1 MTAKTKSRGNG
12 QGSAFKRGATW
23 TACATAFDPARR
35 TKTKGGFATKRDALA
50 ALPELHKILTGGGAS
65 NDRATFAQIY
75 ERWEARHMERVGA
88 SVMRGYLAAFQYFA
102 PIHHRTFT
110 TITADDLQ
118 ACVDACPRGAKT
130 RSNMKT
136 LAGQLYKYAGSIR
149 ISDHNLAQYIYRGG
163 EKVGT
168 RPPLSASEVET
179 IARAAAEGVQYADY
193 ILALI
198 YTGYRPNEFLS
209 LKKSQYD
216 AERKCLI
223 AGGKTE
229 AGRDRVMTI
238 SPRIQP
244 IIDKRMKQLGAY
256 LFPDLATLKPMTDAH
271 FRLYVFEPLMEQ
283 LGITGKV
290 PYSCRHTFA
299 NLLKNVT
306 GSDTDKAK
314 LMGHSNANMTKYY
327 QSADYD
333 SLRSITDNL

>member
-1 MTAKTKSRGNG
+1 MTAKSKSRGNG
-12 QGSAFKRGATW
+12 QGSVFKRGATW

-50 ALPELHKILTGGGAS
+50 ALPELHRVLVSGDNAS
-65 NDRATFAQIY
+65 DRATFAQIY
-75 ERWEARHMERVGA
+75 DRWETRHAERVGV
-88 SVMRGYLAAFQYFA
+88 SVMRGYLAAYRYFA

-110 TITADDLQ
+110 SITADDLQ
-118 ACVDACPRGAKT
+118 VCVDACPCGAKT

-168 RPPLSASEVET
+168 RPPFSMAEVERIATAASE
-179 IARAAAEGVQYADY
+179 GVPYADY
-193 ILALI
+193 VLALI
-198 YTGYRPNEFLS
+198 YTGYRPGEFLG
-209 LKKSQYD
+209 LTKAQYD
-216 AERKCLI
+216 ATRNCLA

-229 AGRDRVMTI
+229 AGRDRIMTI

-256 LFPDLATLKPMTDAH
+256 LFPDQDTKQRMSDER
-271 FRLYVFEPLMEQ
+271 FRKYMFAPLMEQ
-283 LGITGKV
+283 LDIHGKV

-314 LMGHSNANMTKYY
+314 LMGHANANMTKYY